1 MMMSNLVYHLIGVA
15 LATAA
20 FLVFGVGIAR
30 KNKATGFNPMPAFV
44 LLLAAVVFQF
54 AFPALG
60 FGERMAHLFLDMGLG
75 MMLASIYLFQKQE
88 RYKMFYGPGLISSL
102 FGIVLYG
109 FFFFG
114 QWMFA
119 EKVEVDPT
127 NISLLVEL
135 GPDDKI
141 EEIQPILKKYDATF
155 TKAFPNVDLDED
167 EDLAQ
172 YYLVYV
178 DSFSKDLLMHDLR
191 SDKENVDQLDVNHSF
206 DFVQPEPASVNRSRF
221 NFKANDPLLQQQ
233 WFAQSLDYNG
243 VYDLIRQHKP
253 KKKAKVAIVDTGVDE
268 GHEDLNDTYE
278 KSGTDGDYD
287 LHSHGTHCAGLAG
300 AVTNNGK
307 GVGSL
312 NWEGKYIT
320 LTGYPAL
327 DDYGRGTDQRVSK
340 AIIDA
345 AESGADVISM
355 SLGGPSLFGPP
366 KAQVDAIKYAHKL
379 GAIVVV
385 AAGNSNDDAR
395 RYSPANIPGVI
406 TVSAVDE
413 NLDKAVFS
421 NTNTRL
427 KRPIAAPG
435 VNIMS
440 SVPSDKGTY
449 QSYNGT
455 SMATPIVAGLLGM
468 MRAYDPDM
476 DAKTAYD
483 LLHSNGKTVKD
494 TDKVGRV
501 IQPKAVLEAVI
512 K

>member
-1 MMMSNLVYHLIGVA
+1 MSNLVFHLIGVA

-20 FLVFGVGIAR
+20 FLVFGIGIAR
-30 KNKATGFNPMPAFV
+30 KNKATGFNPLPAFI
-44 LLLAAVVFQF
+44 LLLVAVVFQF
-54 AFPALG
+54 VFPTSG
-60 FGERMAHLFLDMGLG
+60 FGERMAHLFLDLGLG
-75 MMLASIYLFQKQE
+75 MMIASIYLFQKQE
-88 RYKMFYGPGLISSL
+88 RYKMFYGPGLISALLGAS
-102 FGIVLYG
+102 LYG
-109 FFFFG
+109 LVFFG
-114 QWMFA
+114 QWMFQQETEEDA
-119 EKVEVDPT
+119 LT
-127 NISLLVEL
+127 LSILVEL

-141 EEIQPILKKYDATF
+141 EEIQPILRKYDATYK
-155 TKAFPNVDLDED
+155 KAFPNVDLDED

-172 YYLVYV
+172 YFLVYV
-178 DSFSKDLLMHDLR
+178 DSFSRDLLMHDLR
-191 SDKENVDQLDVNHSF
+191 SDKENVDQLDINHHF
-206 DFVQPEPASVNRSRF
+206 TYKLPEAVEVEASRF
-221 NFKANDPLLQQQ
+221 NFRANDPLLQQQ
-233 WFAQSLDYNG
+233 WYARSLDYNG
-243 VYDLIRQHKP
+243 VYDLIRQNKP
-253 KKKAKVAIVDTGVDE
+253 QKKAKVAIVDTGVDE
-268 GHEDLNDTYE
+268 HHEDLKSTYE

-300 AVTNNGK
+300 AVTNNGT

-312 NWEGKYIT
+312 NWEGEFIT

-327 DDYGRGTDQRVSK
+327 DDYGRGTDQRVAK

-366 KAQVDAIKYAHKL
+366 KAQVDAIKYAHKK

-421 NTNTRL
+421 NTNTKL

-449 QSYNGT
+449 LAYNGT
-455 SMATPIVAGLLGM
+455 SMATPIVAGLVGM

-483 LLHSNGKTVKD
+483 LLHNYGKTVKD
-494 TDKVGRV
+494 SDKVGRV
-501 IQPKAVLEAVI
+501 IQPKQVLEAVI

>member
-1 MMMSNLVYHLIGVA
+1 MMMSNLIYHLAGVA
-15 LATAA
+15 LSTAA
-20 FLVFGVGIAR
+20 FLVFGIGIAR
-30 KNKATGFNPMPAFV
+30 KNKATGFSPLPAFV
-44 LLLAAVVFQF
+44 LLLVAIVCQF
-54 AFPALG
+54 VFPAIG
-60 FGERMAHLFLDMGLG
+60 FGEQMARLFLDMGVG
-75 MMLASIYLFQKQE
+75 MMLASIYLYQKQE
-88 RYKMFYGPGLISSL
+88 RYKIFYGPGLLSAL
-102 FGIVLYG
+102 LGVVLYG
-109 FFFFG
+109 FFFLG
-114 QWMFA
+114 QWLFT
-119 EKVEVDPT
+119 EKVEVYPSS
-127 NISLLVEL
+127 ISLLVEL

-155 TKAFPNVDLDED
+155 TKAFSNVDLTED
-167 EDLAQ
+167 ENLAQ
-172 YYLVYV
+172 YFLVYV
-178 DSFSKDLLMHDLR
+178 DSFSKELLMHDLR
-191 SDKENVDQLDVNHSF
+191 SDKENVDQLDLNHSF
-206 DFVQPEPASVNRSRF
+206 KFEQPKPVQVDPARF
-221 NFKANDPLLQQQ
+221 NYKANDPLLQQQ
-233 WFAQSLDYNG
+233 WYARSLDYNG

-307 GVGSL
+307 GVGSM
-312 NWEGKYIT
+312 NWEGKFIT

-327 DDYGRGTDQRVSK
+327 DDYGRGTDQRVAR

-421 NTNTRL
+421 NTNTKL
-427 KRPIAAPG
+427 ERPIAAPG

-440 SVPSDKGTY
+440 SVPSDKGSY
-449 QSYNGT
+449 QAYNGT

-468 MRAYDPDM
+468 MRAYDPNI

-483 LLHSNGKTVKD
+483 LLHNNGKTVKD
-494 TDKVGRV
+494 SDKVGRV
-501 IQPKAVLEAVI
+501 IQPKAVLEAIV